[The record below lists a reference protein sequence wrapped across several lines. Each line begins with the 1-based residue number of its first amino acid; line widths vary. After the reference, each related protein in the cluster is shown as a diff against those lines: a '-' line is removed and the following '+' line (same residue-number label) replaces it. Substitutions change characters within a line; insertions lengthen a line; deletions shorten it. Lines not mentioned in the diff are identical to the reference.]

1 MLMEIDSR
9 VYLTPG
15 NIVRVKHN
23 IENRPKMIVT
33 EKANKSIKNKDGEY
47 ESLFVGIK
55 CIWFDKNQDLQTA
68 IFNTKDLE
76 LIEE

>member
-1 MLMEIDSR
+1 MEIDNR
-9 VYLTPG
+9 LYLTPG
-15 NIVRVKHN
+15 MIVRVKHN
-23 IENRPKMIVT
+23 IENRPRMIVV
-33 EKANKSIKNKDGEY
+33 EKANKSIRNKDGEY

>member
-1 MLMEIDSR
+1 MEIDSR

-15 NIVRVKHN
+15 NIVRVKHD

-55 CIWFDKNQDLQTA
+55 CI
-68 IFNTKDLE
+68 
-76 LIEE
+76 